1 MSIKNYTSQ
10 TNSHE
15 GYTIEEL
22 RRLFGDGKQITSEN
36 LIKLIN
42 QCFNYEL
49 VSGNGIRIIELKN
62 NDYRNNTTKTYKLEC
77 TCKGGGGGS
86 GSGADID
93 TDKGIT
99 FDTDGST
106 VIADLYDYEESGNPD
121 QEGVFP
127 VSLSEDGK
135 LIVDM
140 TTSDI
145 NIEPRRAFTYHIFE
159 NKILQNVFWFDVSI
173 EGSKLYVYKIETW
186 IEDNGQIVDKETYD
200 DVNNPQVIEDLNSL
214 KTARLYKNCSAKI
227 NEANVNAAVTRT
239 GKIKVYYKIKNTL
252 YDETKSTWVKFMHQI
267 YYGYTCDY
275 NATDAS
281 HIAPERYE
289 EDPNRTTQP
298 CFKVYSKFDNDYDNG
313 NHLTGKRLGLELKKS
328 GNEYDLIIPN
338 TEKDPQGTIK
348 YVLGYYDMSS
358 SQEGKH
364 TLSYLP
370 TSKTFHMTGLA
381 SHGEE
386 SVFVSFFIP
395 KSMTEITNMTSS
407 IDEGQPWPI
416 LNGMLVEH
424 ALVNDYTYHNNNS
437 QYIEGV
443 EYIVYTQKSSFITEV
458 TSNIDIECTVS
469 TL

>member
-86 GSGADID
+86 GSGADIA

-99 FDTDGST
+99 FDIDGST

-121 QEGVFP
+121 QEDIYP

-145 NIEPRRAFTYHIFE
+145 NIVPGQAFRYHIFE
-159 NKILQNVFWFDVSI
+159 NLDLRNVFWFDIHI
-173 EGSKLYVYKIETW
+173 EGSKLSVYKIETW
-186 IEDNGQIVDKETYD
+186 IEENGQILDKEVYD
-200 DVNNPQVIEDLNSL
+200 DVNNPEVIDDLNNL
-214 KTARLYKNCSAKI
+214 KTTRLYKNCSARI
-227 NEANVNAAVTRT
+227 NESNVNSAITRT
-239 GKIKVYYKIKNTL
+239 AKIKVYYKIKNTL
-252 YDETKSTWVKFMHQI
+252 YDETKSTWAKFMHQI

-275 NATDAS
+275 DVTDTS
-281 HIAPERYE
+281 QIAPERYQ

-298 CFKVYSKFDNDYDNG
+298 CFKVYSPNDSDYDNG
-313 NHLTGKRLGLELKKS
+313 NHLTGKRKGLELRKVGSKY
-328 GNEYDLIIPN
+328 NMKIQN
-338 TEKDPQGTIK
+338 TEKNK
-348 YVLGYYDMSS
+348 EYVLGYYDMSS

-364 TLSYLP
+364 TCAYLP
-370 TSKTFHMTGLA
+370 TSKTFNLTELG

-386 SVFVSFFIP
+386 SVFVAFFIP
-395 KSMTEITNMTSS
+395 KSMIEITNMTSS

-424 ALVNDYTYHNNNS
+424 ALVRDYTYYNDDS
-437 QYIEGV
+437 RYIDNI
-443 EYIVYTQKSSFITEV
+443 EYIVYTQKSSFVTEV
-458 TSNIDIECTVS
+458 NNNINIECTVS
-469 TL
+469 AL